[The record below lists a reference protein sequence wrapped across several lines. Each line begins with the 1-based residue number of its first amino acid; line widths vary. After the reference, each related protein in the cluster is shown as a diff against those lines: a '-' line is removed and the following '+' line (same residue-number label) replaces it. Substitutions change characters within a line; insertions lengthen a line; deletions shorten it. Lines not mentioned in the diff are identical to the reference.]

1 MLRVF
6 VSSTFRD
13 LKGEREVLLDR
24 LETALMG
31 IGMENFIPDGKTSQ
45 EKGIS
50 ELRKS
55 DLVIF
60 LVSPYY
66 GSLIKKCK
74 IKDCIA
80 DCPMKMRDEN
90 GISYTHCEYK
100 VALAENKPH
109 QAYLVDKDWDVI
121 GELKDWRTLDWR
133 EVRGKRVFDGLT
145 NAEIEHYFRV
155 AKKVWE
161 FKEEAR
167 LEFCPPI
174 KDIKAVTDHLA
185 KNIVKWYSEE
195 SINLEEF
202 CGRRKDLKD
211 LFEKM
216 GESVEVYGV
225 GGIGKT
231 TLIHVALLVEKLRG
245 KRLLLWA
252 QDSLT

>member
-133 EVRGKRVFDGLT
+133 EVRGKRVLMDLPMLKLNIILEWQRKFGNL
-145 NAEIEHYFRV
+145 
-155 AKKVWE
+155 KK
-161 FKEEAR
+161 
-167 LEFCPPI
+167 
-174 KDIKAVTDHLA
+174 
-185 KNIVKWYSEE
+185 
-195 SINLEEF
+195 
-202 CGRRKDLKD
+202 
-211 LFEKM
+211 
-216 GESVEVYGV
+216 
-225 GGIGKT
+225 
-231 TLIHVALLVEKLRG
+231 
-245 KRLLLWA
+245 KR
-252 QDSLT
+252 DSNSAHQSRISKR